1 MTKNLTNVRS
11 SEAAGEDKGL
21 REQERRRKKYK
32 FALVRW
38 EEMDSWEG
46 YPTYAVEHKDV
57 LRTWWQHTHT
67 VLCDDQP
74 EKVLRAMLK
83 LMKEDEDD

>member
-1 MTKNLTNVRS
+1 MTENLTNVRS

-38 EEMDSWEG
+38 EETGGWED
-46 YPTYAVEHKDV
+46 YPTYAVEHKEV
-57 LRTWWQHTHT
+57 LRTWWQHSHT
-67 VLCDDQP
+67 ILCDDQP

-83 LMKEDEDD
+83 LMKENEDD